1 MIRHAPHSIL
11 RISHGGICRA
21 TPTIQQQKSDT
32 IEIRLPKPVRDPK
45 ARKSR
50 TASGRKQAA
59 ITDIRIHHIETVPM
73 TTAQY
78 ARAVEAL
85 AVLIARYERE
95 QPDDPDT
102 A

>member
-1 MIRHAPHSIL
+1 MEAYAARPRPFNDRNRVSSKYACRNRSRIRKD
-11 RISHGGICRA
+11 
-21 TPTIQQQKSDT
+21 QKITD
-32 IEIRLPKPVRDPK
+32 
-45 ARKSR
+45 
-50 TASGRKQAA
+50 ASGRKQAA

-73 TTAQY
+73 TAAQY

-95 QPDDPDT
+95 HPDDDPDT

>member
-1 MIRHAPHSIL
+1 MSRHPDHSETEIGYRRTDPPNESGTSNIR
-11 RISHGGICRA
+11 R
-21 TPTIQQQKSDT
+21 
-32 IEIRLPKPVRDPK
+32 
-45 ARKSR
+45 RKSR
-50 TASGRKQAA
+50 TASTRKQAA

-73 TTAQY
+73 TAAQY

-95 QPDDPDT
+95 HPDDLT

>member
-1 MIRHAPHSIL
+1 MP
-11 RISHGGICRA
+11 
-21 TPTIQQQKSDT
+21 
-32 IEIRLPKPVRDPK
+32 RDPDHSATEIGYHRNAPAEPRPGSEK

-73 TTAQY
+73 TAAQY

-95 QPDDPDT
+95 HPDDPTT